1 MSCSSCSKL
10 AHPRALEIVVGEC
23 KSEGGEITKQDV
35 ENMVAIANAFP
46 PDKVHAFIVFAKTGE
61 FSNDEIDLCRTA
73 QKNPPRVILL
83 SRRELEPTF
92 VYKRAAKQF
101 DIKEVTISLAG
112 LARNTVDIFFDPKPR
127 KPQAE

>member
-1 MSCSSCSKL
+1 VD
-10 AHPRALEIVVGEC
+10 HRHRERRPFIEEILKYQKKTERRIC
-23 KSEGGEITKQDV
+23 R
-35 ENMVAIANAFP
+35 
-46 PDKVHAFIVFAKTGE
+46 AFIVFAKTGE
-61 FSNDEIDLCRTA
+61 FSNDEIELCRTA

-112 LARNTVDIFFDPKPR
+112 LARNTVVIFFDPKPR